1 MRRVLAIMLAWLLA
15 PLPAAAGELILRDVI
30 ELHRTGLGDDLL
42 VAVIEADGSVF
53 RLGFADIQDLRSDG
67 LSERVIS
74 ALVRTGA
81 RVASA
86 TDAARPLV
94 QVSQQVITY
103 APTVVVLHPPPL
115 PQRQVER
122 DGRTRRPERA
132 SPPPATW
139 ITPRDPKP
147 REAATAPTPRPDPR

>member
-1 MRRVLAIMLAWLLA
+1 MRRVLAIVLAGLLA

-42 VAVIEADGSVF
+42 LAVIEADGSVF
-53 RLGFADIQDLRSDG
+53 TLGLADIQDLKSDG

-81 RVASA
+81 RVAA
-86 TDAARPLV
+86 TPGAARPLV
-94 QVSQQVITY
+94 QVSQQVTTY
-103 APTVVVLHPPPL
+103 APTVVVLHAPAL
-115 PQRQVER
+115 PQRQIER

-147 REAATAPTPRPDPR
+147 REPATPRTPRPDPR